1 MDDLISRE
9 ALRKRAVECG
19 KLAKQDPHLLVVG
32 LGYVI
37 EAPAVDAAPVVTCGM
52 CRYHKPI
59 DFCELHRQ
67 TGWFNDQFCSR
78 GARMNLPEGEMT

>member
-1 MDDLISRE
+1 MELIERE
-9 ALRKRAVECG
+9 AALT
-19 KLAKQDPHLLVVG
+19 
-32 LGYVI
+32 VI
-37 EAPAVDAAPVVTCGM
+37 EQAAAWGQGHNAIYDDMRDIPSVDAAPVVTCGM

-78 GARMNLPEGEMT
+78 GARMDLMEGDMT